1 MRRLPGMYCPKC
13 GQQQA
18 TGDVRFCSRCGFL
31 LEGVQTVL
39 SSGGLMPRYIP
50 PGNQPLSPRSKGVR
64 QGAML
69 MLSTLFVVPVLAI
82 AIVGILNGPGEIVGL
97 AAIFCFV
104 GGLLR
109 MLYAL
114 MMEDAYASQDV
125 NPSAPYAPPAVAQF
139 EQSVRRPG
147 LPSASVNTAPSWRP
161 QPNTAELVHP
171 PSVTENTTRLLD
183 KDDPGTR

>member
-1 MRRLPGMYCPKC
+1 MYCPKC

-18 TGDVRFCSRCGFL
+18 SGEVRFCSRCGFL
-31 LEGVQTVL
+31 LEGVSAL
-39 SSGGLMPRYIP
+39 LASGGMGPRYIQ
-50 PGNQPLSPRSKGVR
+50 PGPQLLSPRSKGVR

-82 AIVGILNGPGEIVGL
+82 LIVAILDGPGEIVGL

-114 MMEDAYASQDV
+114 MMEDAYPQMENNQV
-125 NPSAPYAPPAVAQF
+125 APYAPQF
-139 EQSVRRPG
+139 DRSMRNAA
-147 LPSASVNTAPSWRP
+147 LPPASVNATPSWRP
-161 QPNTAELVHP
+161 QPNTAELAHR

-183 KDDPGTR
+183 KDDPRNR